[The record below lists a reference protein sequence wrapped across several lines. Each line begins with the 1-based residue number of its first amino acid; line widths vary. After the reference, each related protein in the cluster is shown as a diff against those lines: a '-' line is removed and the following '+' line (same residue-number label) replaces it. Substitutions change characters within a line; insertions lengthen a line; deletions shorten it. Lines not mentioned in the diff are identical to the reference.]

1 MRLLKSAMLSA
12 SALGMVLITMAPL
25 TAEAQSSDQAQA
37 QGQAQP
43 SDQGQGRSGGRARP
57 QPKVAWAPQPIKL
70 TPYTPPN
77 RPWWKL
83 ADILKSHAGQ
93 QSWTQDI
100 SLSRDFHGQ
109 YIQMAPGEKTK
120 TEFYADDRAFWMVQA
135 DQVRFTIEGQDPFVA
150 SKGFLVQVP
159 ERVPY
164 SLETVGD
171 VPALFFQ
178 MTPAGEQPSYPLTE
192 TPTPVK
198 GWKYI
203 QAAYT
208 GEGHYAQGPGP
219 IVNRPYIDFNTE
231 VVQGGKRIPVF
242 VQDDKTYATIIRGPA
257 PATPP
262 QPTELGH
269 FHENFPE
276 IWFIE
281 EGQMELQ
288 VEGEPI
294 IIANQGDILQAAPER
309 WHRLTSYGPG
319 MSTRIPIIPRPGNL
333 HYVQQGGAGGD

>member
-1 MRLLKSAMLSA
+1 
-12 SALGMVLITMAPL
+12 LITMTPL
-25 TAEAQSSDQAQA
+25 TNAQAQSS
-37 QGQAQP
+37 
-43 SDQGQGRSGGRARP
+43 GQGRSGARSAP
-57 QPKVAWAPQPIKL
+57 QEKVAWAPQPVEL

-77 RPWWKL
+77 RPLWKL
-83 ADILKSHAGQ
+83 ADILKSHEGQ
-93 QSWTQDI
+93 KSWTQEI

-120 TEFYADDRAFWMVQA
+120 TLFYADDRVFWMVQA
-135 DQVRFTIEGQDPFVA
+135 GQVRFTIEGQDPFVA

-192 TPTPVK
+192 TPPAVK
-198 GWKYI
+198 GWKYTKE
-203 QAAYT
+203 AYT
-208 GEGHYAQGPGP
+208 GEGHYDQGPGP

-231 VVQGGKRIPVF
+231 IVQGGKRIPVF
-242 VQDDKTYATIIRGPA
+242 IEDDKTYATIIRGPA
-257 PATPP
+257 PDPAPK
-262 QPTELGH
+262 PTELGH
-269 FHENFPE
+269 FHENFSE
-276 IWFIE
+276 VWFVE

-288 VEGEPI
+288 VEGEPVMI
-294 IIANQGDILQAAPER
+294 GNQGDVLAAAPER

-319 MSTRIPIIPRPGNL
+319 MSTRIAIIPRPGNL
-333 HYVQQGGAGGD
+333 HYVQPGGSGGGN